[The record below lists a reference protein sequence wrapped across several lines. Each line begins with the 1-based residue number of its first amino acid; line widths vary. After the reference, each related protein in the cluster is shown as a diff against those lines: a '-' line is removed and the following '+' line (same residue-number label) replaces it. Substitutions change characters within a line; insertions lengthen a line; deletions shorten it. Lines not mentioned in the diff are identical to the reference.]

1 MDATSLIM
9 VLLLVVL
16 VFFMFRNKKKRDRQQ
31 AELQT
36 ALVPGVEVMLT
47 FGVYGTIVSID
58 DETTTA
64 EVEVAPGTV
73 LKVHRQTLG
82 RVVTPP
88 VVADDDTVVDEAD
101 DVDGRPAGQPV
112 DLTKPAFGER
122 AAGDRVDA
130 PASDDENPRTV

>member
-88 VVADDDTVVDEAD
+88 VAADDETVVDEAD
-101 DVDGRPAGQPV
+101 DVDGRPAGAPV

-122 AAGDRVDA
+122 APGDRVDTS
-130 PASDDENPRTV
+130 ASDDENPRTV

>member
-88 VVADDDTVVDEAD
+88 VVAEAD
-101 DVDGRPAGQPV
+101 EVDGRPAGQPV

-122 AAGDRVDA
+122 APGDRVDTS
-130 PASDDENPRTV
+130 ASDDENPRTV

>member
-88 VVADDDTVVDEAD
+88 VAADDDTVVAEAD
-101 DVDGRPAGQPV
+101 EVDGRPAGQPV

-122 AAGDRVDA
+122 APGDRVDTS
-130 PASDDENPRTV
+130 ASDDENPRTV